1 MRNTTYRYNA
11 LTCQYERVKVNAK
24 SVIWY
29 CLGLGVVAS
38 CMLLGIL
45 LLHDLLV
52 NTEREN
58 RLRKENRA
66 LSQHHAILSDELND
80 LQPVLTSLQNKDR
93 ILHTKF
99 FGAQPPAPAKETERT
114 SKEKLLL
121 ADAQSFRLHVAALKS
136 NSEELIARS
145 VTTGH
150 YFANALQLEV
160 EKDALEHINAL
171 PTLPPIQPWQPER
184 LISGFGLR
192 VNPFHKGLYSHL
204 GVDVAMPRGSPVI
217 ATGSGAVVQLKRSD
231 LEAGYGNYIEI
242 DHGRGVVTRYA
253 HLEDIHV
260 KFGAKVTKGE
270 VVGTVGSS
278 GGSVAPHLHYEIIR
292 DGKNIDPVI
301 HIVEGLTSGQHHHLL
316 LSSHQQN
323 QSLD

>member
-1 MRNTTYRYNA
+1 
-11 LTCQYERVKVNAK
+11 
-24 SVIWY
+24 
-29 CLGLGVVAS
+29 
-38 CMLLGIL
+38 
-45 LLHDLLV
+45 
-52 NTEREN
+52 
-58 RLRKENRA
+58 
-66 LSQHHAILSDELND
+66 
-80 LQPVLTSLQNKDR
+80 
-93 ILHTKF
+93 
-99 FGAQPPAPAKETERT
+99 
-114 SKEKLLL
+114 
-121 ADAQSFRLHVAALKS
+121 
-136 NSEELIARS
+136 
-145 VTTGH
+145 
-150 YFANALQLEV
+150 
-160 EKDALEHINAL
+160 
-171 PTLPPIQPWQPER
+171 
-184 LISGFGLR
+184 
-192 VNPFHKGLYSHL
+192 
-204 GVDVAMPRGSPVI
+204 VDVAMPRGSPVI